1 MVRLET
7 SRRVLRIVLA
17 AAYVGAGIAHLR
29 WPGPFLSITP
39 DWVPQPALVIAATGV
54 AEILGATALVAIPRL
69 RRAAAIGLALYAVCV
84 YPANI
89 KHAID
94 GLPVGAVQLSW
105 WYHAPRLALQ
115 PMLVWWA
122 LVAGEVIGVR
132 STGGESSP
140 PPPGPSPQGEG
151 ENLLP
156 PGPPQITPSAF
167 KAAISVSVL
176 LSKPT

>member
-7 SRRVLRIVLA
+7 SRWVLRIVLA

-54 AEILGATALVAIPRL
+54 AEILGATALGAIPRL

-89 KHAID
+89 KHALDAISAH
-94 GLPVGAVQLSW
+94 GASAW
-105 WYHAPRLALQ
+105 WPYHAPRLAFQ
-115 PMLVWWA
+115 PVIVWWA
-122 LVAGEVIGVR
+122 LFAGGLTAWPFGRKTER
-132 STGGESSP
+132 QDTQDF
-140 PPPGPSPQGEG
+140 PG
-151 ENLLP
+151 
-156 PGPPQITPSAF
+156 
-167 KAAISVSVL
+167 
-176 LSKPT
+176 

>member
-1 MVRLET
+1 MQA
-7 SRRVLRIVLA
+7 RIVARWALA
-17 AAYVGAGIAHLR
+17 LIYLTAGVLHLAV
-29 WPGPFLSITP
+29 PDMFLLIMP
-39 DWVPQPALVIAATGV
+39 HWVPYPREVVLGTGV
-54 AEILGATALVAIPRL
+54 AEIAGAIGLLTGRWQGRW
-69 RRAAAIGLALYAVCV
+69 RRAAGIGLALYAVCV
-84 YPANI
+84 VPANI

-132 STGGESSP
+132 SPGGESSP